1 MDFNRAITLLTWALE
16 EKNPLQFSSS
26 WIYRNEPRV
35 YRFIWKNIR
44 TELGT
49 IDWDRVTV
57 KLDRSYQARWHE
69 RRIRR
74 LPPYSDPHELLL
86 VMSKYLDK
94 RYVFFSKNREDN
106 EMRNLISVALVRLSQ
121 KGNIDAQKEL
131 LEYLRFMAE
140 DWIDTY
146 PTLWR
151 WKWFSHELPQKLEG
165 CIQRYR
171 YTGTFV
177 GYVYKTLE
185 YSAMTLPRPPL
196 LDDTK
201 LYGAVRKVDSVIQD
215 FDTGE
220 NRMADYNKYD
230 SSPFTAMFSEHA
242 VL

>member
-1 MDFNRAITLLTWALE
+1 MDFDRAIKLLTWALE
-16 EKNPLQFSSS
+16 EKNPPQFSSI
-26 WIYRNEPRV
+26 WIYRNEPKV
-35 YRFIWKNIR
+35 YRFIYKNIR

-49 IDWDRVTV
+49 IDWDRVTI
-57 KLDRSYQARWHE
+57 KLERSLQARWQE
-69 RRIRR
+69 RRFRR
-74 LPPYSDPHELLL
+74 LPPYSDPHEVLL
-86 VMSKYLDK
+86 MMGKYLDK
-94 RYVFFSKNREDN
+94 RYVFFTRAKEDN
-106 EMRNLISVALVRLSQ
+106 EMRNLISVGLVRLAQ
-121 KGNIDAQKEL
+121 KGNTDAKKEL
-131 LEYLRFMAE
+131 MEYMQFMAE

-146 PTLWR
+146 PPLWR
-151 WKWFSHELPQKLEG
+151 WKWYSHELSQKIEG

-185 YSAMTLPRPPL
+185 YSAMTLPRPQL

-220 NRMADYNKYD
+220 NRIAEYNTYH
-230 SSPFTAMFSEHA
+230 SSPFATMFSENA

>member
-1 MDFNRAITLLTWALE
+1 MDFDRAIKLLTWVLE
-16 EKNPLQFSSS
+16 EKNPHQFSSS
-26 WIYRNEPRV
+26 WIFWNEPRV
-35 YRFIWKNIR
+35 YRFILKNVR

-57 KLDRSYQARWHE
+57 KLDRSLQARWHE

-74 LPPYSDPHELLL
+74 LQPYSDPHELLL
-86 VMSKYLDK
+86 VMGKYLDK
-94 RYVFFSKNREDN
+94 RYVFFTKDKEDN

-121 KGNIDAQKEL
+121 KGNLDAKREL
-131 LEYLRFMAE
+131 MEYMRFMAE

-146 PTLWR
+146 PLLWR
-151 WKWFSHELPQKLEG
+151 WKWFSHELPQKIES

-185 YSAMTLPRPPL
+185 YSAMTLPRPQL

-201 LYGAVRKVDSVIQD
+201 FDGDVRKVDNVIHD
-215 FDTGE
+215 SETGE
-220 NRMADYNKYD
+220 NRFAEYNIY
-230 SSPFTAMFSEHA
+230 SISC
-242 VL
+242 